1 MDLIQSLITQNPSLG
16 NTPAPQNLDAL
27 STKLIERSITIN
39 ERAQE
44 NNARLRT
51 YNEEKAE
58 KRKRHIVNS
67 VAEAEQVEEED
78 ILLEAA
84 EVVKKTRETQASSKP
99 STSARSKK
107 QSVQAETTHTE
118 E

>member
-1 MDLIQSLITQNPSLG
+1 MDLIQSLLTQNPSLAI
-16 NTPAPQNLDAL
+16 TPAPQNLDAL
-27 STKLIERSITIN
+27 STKLIERSVTIN

-44 NNARLRT
+44 NISRLRT

-67 VAEAEQVEEED
+67 LAEAEQVEEQD

-84 EVVKKTRETQASSKP
+84 EVVKKTRKARASSKP
-99 STSARSKK
+99 STSSRSKK
-107 QSVQAETTHTE
+107 QSAELENTQVE